1 MKTNKDTD
9 LREAL
14 RRRYA
19 NTPSLPTDFTER
31 LRERMDTKP
40 AASHR
45 RHWWGWMSAAA
56 ACLLIAIGLGVYH
69 EFNKAPHSIAK
80 LSAPDNK
87 TECTQLSNRVH
98 PIEQPSAP
106 DEVIECTQPSNRV
119 HLTEQLSAS
128 DRTTEH
134 TRPTKRTH
142 PTEISDTLGNG
153 IWRSE
158 RNVAL
163 AIQMLSEC
171 EETIL
176 REEQEM
182 RNHIIQATF
191 NATPQPANAVLVTNE
206 AGDYEVIETK
216 TIIEI

>member
-1 MKTNKDTD
+1 MHPTEPSGRTNRT
-9 LREAL
+9 
-14 RRRYA
+14 
-19 NTPSLPTDFTER
+19 
-31 LRERMDTKP
+31 
-40 AASHR
+40 
-45 RHWWGWMSAAA
+45 SAT
-56 ACLLIAIGLGVYH
+56 Y
-69 EFNKAPHSIAK
+69 
-80 LSAPDNK
+80 
-87 TECTQLSNRVH
+87 
-98 PIEQPSAP
+98 
-106 DEVIECTQPSNRV
+106 
-119 HLTEQLSAS
+119 
-128 DRTTEH
+128 
-134 TRPTKRTH
+134 RPTKRTH
-142 PTEISDTLGNG
+142 PTEIPDTLGNG

>member
-56 ACLLIAIGLGVYH
+56 ACLLIAIGVGVYY

-87 TECTQLSNRVH
+87 TECTQVSNRVH
-98 PIEQPSAP
+98 PSEQSRAP
-106 DEVIECTQPSNRV
+106 DEVIECTQSSNRG
-119 HLTEQLSAS
+119 A
-128 DRTTEH
+128 
-134 TRPTKRTH
+134 PTKPSGRTNRAIRAH
-142 PTEISDTLGNG
+142 QSSNRARSTEISDTLGNG

-158 RNVAL
+158 RNVAI

-191 NATPQPANAVLVTNE
+191 NATPQPANVVLVTNE

-216 TIIEI
+216 AIIEI

>member
-1 MKTNKDTD
+1 MTTNKDTD

-19 NTPSLPTDFTER
+19 ATPTLPSDFTDR
-31 LRERMDTKP
+31 LKERMDTKP
-40 AASHR
+40 AVSHWR
-45 RHWWGWMSAAA
+45 RWWCWMSAAA
-56 ACLLIAIGLGVYH
+56 ACLLLMIGIGVYYKLSEPSQPIAQSDTSNRTSGKYKPGNQYEPTEQSVRTNQAIGTH
-69 EFNKAPHSIAK
+69 QPN
-80 LSAPDNK
+80 
-87 TECTQLSNRVH
+87 NRYV
-98 PIEQPSAP
+98 P
-106 DEVIECTQPSNRV
+106 
-119 HLTEQLSAS
+119 TEQSVRTNRTSA
-128 DRTTEH
+128 TY
-134 TRPTKRTH
+134 RPTNRTH
-142 PTEISDTLGNG
+142 PTEIPDTLGSG

-171 EETIL
+171 ETTIL

-191 NATPQPANAVLVTNE
+191 NATPQPANVVLVTNE

>member
-1 MKTNKDTD
+1 MTTNKDTD

-19 NTPSLPTDFTER
+19 ATPLLPADFTDR
-31 LRERMDTKP
+31 LKERMDTKP
-40 AASHR
+40 AVSHR

-56 ACLLIAIGLGVYH
+56 ACLLLMIGIGVYH
-69 EFNKAPHSIAK
+69 QLHKASQPIAQ
-80 LSAPDNK
+80 SGAPDNK
-87 TECTQLSNRVH
+87 TECIRLSNRVH
-98 PIEQPSAP
+98 PIEQPGAP
-106 DEVIECTQPSNRV
+106 NQATECTQLNNRV
-119 HLTEQLSAS
+119 HPTEQLSAPNRAS
-128 DRTTEH
+128 ATYRQK
-134 TRPTKRTH
+134 KRTH
-142 PTEISDTLGNG
+142 PTEIPDTLGNG

-171 EETIL
+171 EATIL

-191 NATPQPANAVLVTNE
+191 NATPQPANVVLVTNE

>member
-56 ACLLIAIGLGVYH
+56 ACLLIAIGVGVYY

-87 TECTQLSNRVH
+87 TECTQLSNRGA
-98 PIEQPSAP
+98 PIRQSGRTNQA
-106 DEVIECTQPSNRV
+106 IGAHQSSNRAR
-119 HLTEQLSAS
+119 S
-128 DRTTEH
+128 
-134 TRPTKRTH
+134 
-142 PTEISDTLGNG
+142 TEISDTLGNG

-158 RNVAL
+158 RNVAI

-216 TIIEI
+216 AIIEI